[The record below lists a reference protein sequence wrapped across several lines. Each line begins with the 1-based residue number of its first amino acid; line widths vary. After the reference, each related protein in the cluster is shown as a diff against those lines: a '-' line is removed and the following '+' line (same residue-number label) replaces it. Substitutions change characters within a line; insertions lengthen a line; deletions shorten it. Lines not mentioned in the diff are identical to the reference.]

1 VGGRGER
8 ERREWERGRW
18 GASSAK
24 ERRRE
29 IEREG
34 VLEERWKFVWIKYS
48 IGKLQYY
55 PTKTRKFGVSIVG
68 YFSEFLWNFPYIYEM
83 EPI

>member
-1 VGGRGER
+1 MRDFWGFGVVDFDRVCEFLSVGGRGER

-34 VLEERWKFVWIKYS
+34 VLEER
-48 IGKLQYY
+48 
-55 PTKTRKFGVSIVG
+55 
-68 YFSEFLWNFPYIYEM
+68 
-83 EPI
+83 

>member
-1 VGGRGER
+1 MRDFWGFGVVDFDRVCEFLSVGGPGPRPPRDWARARG
-8 ERREWERGRW
+8 

-34 VLEERWKFVWIKYS
+34 VLEER
-48 IGKLQYY
+48 
-55 PTKTRKFGVSIVG
+55 
-68 YFSEFLWNFPYIYEM
+68 
-83 EPI
+83 